1 MIASFESKEERY
13 NDAKPVIDLKQ
24 ISRADGD
31 RPEEINMVSKKNSFD
46 GILDILENLVV
57 GVTKTINVVNT
68 ISLFTDEKK
77 LEEIKQNL
85 KEKKQE
91 KITQQ
96 AKTTERNIKNEQIE
110 ENKAVKKEV
119 TKTFI
124 DKINSKN
131 TKSSTQPFKI

>member
-1 MIASFESKEERY
+1 MTGIFEVEEGR
-13 NDAKPVIDLKQ
+13 NNNIKHVDVLQKV
-24 ISRADGD
+24 SRADGD
-31 RPEEINMVSKKNSFD
+31 RPEEGSMVAKNTKGINV
-46 GILDILENLVV
+46 ILDYLTDLTLHVEA
-57 GVTKTINVVNT
+57 TKKVFDSMVLYDGEQKI
-68 ISLFTDEKK
+68 
-77 LEEIKQNL
+77 QNL